1 MPDIRIL
8 PLQQRPQVL
17 DDIAQWHFNEWQ
29 ALYPQDSLQDFRT
42 DLASTMSGDI
52 LPSTWLLLVDDEV
65 VATASLLRHDLS
77 SYPQLSPWLA
87 NVFVLPQW
95 RGRGLAKR
103 LIRQV
108 MANAWQAGVAKLYLF
123 TEDQTALYQSLGWCL
138 WQEDQHQGKAISVMT
153 AEPG

>member
-52 LPSTWLLLVDDEV
+52 
-65 VATASLLRHDLS
+65 
-77 SYPQLSPWLA
+77 
-87 NVFVLPQW
+87 
-95 RGRGLAKR
+95 
-103 LIRQV
+103 
-108 MANAWQAGVAKLYLF
+108 
-123 TEDQTALYQSLGWCL
+123 QTALRSAIAAVFQCAGPGKG
-138 WQEDQHQGKAISVMT
+138 QGAGGEGKGCHALAQPSSGPPT
-153 AEPG
+153 

>member
-1 MPDIRIL
+1 MPDIHIL
-8 PLQQRPQVL
+8 PLQQCPQVL

-29 ALYPQDSLQDFRT
+29 ALYPQESLQDFRD
-42 DLASTMSGDI
+42 DLATTMSGDI
-52 LPSTWLLLVDDEV
+52 LPSTWLLLVDDQV

-95 RGRGLAKR
+95 RGQGLAKR

-108 MANAWQAGVAKLYLF
+108 MANAWQAGLHKLYLF
-123 TEDQTALYQSLGWCL
+123 TEDQTGLYQSLGWRL
-138 WQEDQHQGKAISVMT
+138 WREDVHQGKVISLMT
-153 AEPG
+153 AQPG